1 MKSRKKVTYNNLR
14 LEVVTLMQ
22 NFKPD
27 EALIKKRIDS
37 LIEREYIMK
46 DKIDENILLYKP

>member
-1 MKSRKKVTYNNLR
+1 
-14 LEVVTLMQ
+14 MQ

-27 EALIKKRIDS
+27 DALIKKRIDS

-46 DKIDENILLYKP
+46 EKTEETTLLYKA

>member
-1 MKSRKKVTYNNLR
+1 MLNNLR

-27 EALIKKRIDS
+27 DALIKKRIES

-46 DKIDENILLYKP
+46 DK

>member
-1 MKSRKKVTYNNLR
+1 MKSRKKLPYNNLR

-46 DKIDENILLYKP
+46 DKIDENILVYKP